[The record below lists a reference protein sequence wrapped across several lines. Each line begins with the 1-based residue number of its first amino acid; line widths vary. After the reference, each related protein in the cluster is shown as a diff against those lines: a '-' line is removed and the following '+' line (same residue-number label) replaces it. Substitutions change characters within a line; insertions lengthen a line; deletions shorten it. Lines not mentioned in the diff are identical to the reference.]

1 MNSRSIRLMNDPSSR
16 LSYIKNDDLAR
27 TSVENLMIFESIV
40 SLKIK
45 RGLSD
50 SSMSGSEGNKIA
62 SQTISKDARAK
73 SKVYL

>member
-1 MNSRSIRLMNDPSSR
+1 MNSRSIRLMSDPNSR
-16 LSYIKNDDLAR
+16 LTYIKDDDLAR

-50 SSMSGSEGNKIA
+50 SSKSGSEGNKIA
-62 SQTISKDARAK
+62 SQTISKDARTK